1 MNEYGTE
8 EKMKY
13 YNLTTPQKNI
23 WNLLKYYEGTSI
35 GNQCEAIFYNE
46 KRDINLLKKALKEV
60 IASQKGLQLRFR
72 EETEAVQYAC
82 NEISDIHGKW
92 QIEYAAKMN

>member
-35 GNQCEAIFYNE
+35 GNQCGAIFYNE
-46 KRDINLLKKALKEV
+46 KRDINLLK
-60 IASQKGLQLRFR
+60 R
-72 EETEAVQYAC
+72 
-82 NEISDIHGKW
+82 H
-92 QIEYAAKMN
+92 